1 MRFWPQKKWKKIVLA
16 VFLVLLAAFL
26 VVVGVLEY
34 SVYRE
39 VATPTDVL
47 NADGT
52 KTALLIYHPG
62 LTSYAY
68 DNTYAYAEGLA
79 SVGWRVEIATASPE
93 APTDIGNYSLLGL
106 FWPIYDF
113 SPGPTITTQLQRIG
127 DLNQTNTVIVV
138 VAGGMDP
145 FNAQAQMIQIVQDYN
160 GTVIASL
167 QAYRGEDN
175 KPYLQQEASQL
186 EP

>member
-1 MRFWPQKKWKKIVLA
+1 MRFWPQKKWKKIVLT
-16 VFLVLLAAFL
+16 VFIVLLAAFL
-26 VVVGVLEY
+26 IVGGIFEY

-39 VATPTDVL
+39 INTPLDVL

-62 LTSYAY
+62 LTSYAK
-68 DNTYAYAEGLA
+68 DNTYAYADGLV
-79 SVGWRVEIATASPE
+79 SVGWRVEIATASPQ
-93 APTDIGNYSLLGL
+93 APTDIANYSLLVL

-113 SPGPTITTQLQRIG
+113 NPGPTITTQLHRIG
-127 DLNQTNTVIVV
+127 DLNGTNTVIVA

-145 FNAQAQMIQIVQDYN
+145 FNAPSQMVQIVQDYN

-167 QAYRGEDN
+167 QAYRGTDN
-175 KPYLQQEASQL
+175 KPILQQQASQL
-186 EP
+186 IP